1 MALKKFNPSKI
12 SKNNNPFPSNRAVA
26 IVNGTYIKELQ
37 GTYSL
42 VPESRTAIKIG
53 LLQRLCSHYDNNK
66 DDNGRYKPSHLLIL
80 ADYGQGKTLSL
91 RYMQEEIFSKTYDVL
106 ISYSI
111 GNNAIS
117 ILEEQNKF
125 IKNVLKD
132 LLDALTNLSENKYP
146 SIKTDLD
153 DISTD
158 ESFSTLLQ
166 LYDNIFNKIDTQ
178 VYIIVDEL
186 DKVLTASNSTTMQK
200 SFLEEIKMI
209 ADSCNKAISLW
220 IAGTPNCEIIINNL
234 GRDYIQRFLPP
245 IKSTFNLDQT
255 IEYIDKKC
263 VQILTYKGYIPYT
276 NEVKKEIF
284 KYSNGNIRNIDYICK
299 ELWNISAEKK
309 IRIDKKEWKKYIS
322 AKLDEPIKEKFGIE
336 ISNNQLD
343 VIASLIVNDKIS
355 LATLK
360 KGKTNKAK
368 QEIIT
373 ILENN
378 INFKKVSRSYRL
390 NNDIRNELKNKIL
403 GR

>member
-12 SKNNNPFPSNRAVA
+12 SKNNNPFPNSRAVA
-26 IVNGTYIKELQ
+26 IVNGIYIKELL
-37 GTYSL
+37 GSYEL
-42 VPESRTAIKIG
+42 VPETRTAIKIG
-53 LLQRLCSHYDNNK
+53 LLHRLYNHYEKNK

-132 LLDALTNLSENKYP
+132 LHNTLTKLAENKYP
-146 SIKTDLD
+146 DIKTDLD
-153 DISTD
+153 NIPDD
-158 ESFSTLLQ
+158 ENLLTLLQ
-166 LYDNIFNKIDTQ
+166 LYDNIFNKINTQ

-186 DKVLTASNSTTMQK
+186 DKILTASDATVMQK

-209 ADSCNKAISLW
+209 ADSCSKAISLW
-220 IAGTPNCEIIINNL
+220 MAGTPNCEIIINSL

-245 IKSTFNLDQT
+245 IKSTFNMNET

-263 VQILTYKGYIPYT
+263 TQILTYKGYIPYT

-299 ELWNISAEKK
+299 ELWDACSEKNA
-309 IRIDKKEWKKYIS
+309 RIDKKEWKKYIS
-322 AKLDEPIKEKFGIE
+322 EKLNEPIKEIFGIE
-336 ISNNQLD
+336 ITNNQLN
-343 VIASLIVNDKIS
+343 VITLLIVNDRVS
-355 LATLK
+355 LTTLN
-360 KGKTNKAK
+360 KGKTNRAK
-368 QEIIT
+368 QEILSL
-373 ILENN
+373 LENN
-378 INFKKVSRSYRL
+378 DSFKRINRSYRL
-390 NNDIRNELKNKIL
+390 DNDVKNELKKKIL
-403 GR
+403 GG